1 MKKQNIFQ
9 KIANLN
15 SDIKGNKPAKEPVK
29 KKKVWISLIATA
41 GFLTVI
47 GLGVGIPLYY
57 SNVNKNF
64 LNKRDPK
71 TEIVDLK
78 SPKKS
83 KNLKVE
89 DLLSVF
95 RSTHSKQRDN
105 LQEAQKYLIE
115 FLYNQEYQ
123 ASKVFQAAWEN
134 SNSDKTVGNSRRFT
148 LQSFDEIRESQ
159 KKYLQDERSRY
170 QRTFGFNNW
179 ESEFNKYLNS
189 DSRFNNAVNFEQ
201 AVNALT
207 IQNARDIA
215 FARFKLG
222 FNKNFTKSDV
232 EDRVLKDDIKDEK
245 GKVVYKKGDKLFQGL
260 IEIGKNG
267 FSPNISRTGQN
278 QNLKEQKIV
287 AFLSNSYIKEYMN
300 PEKIINEIYFDAKA
314 PLKGNFNFFEI
325 SQISVNA
332 KPNNKDAKAPWEL
345 TKQTLE
351 ELLTY
356 KILKTS
362 SNSISAVKV
371 SNNLELIEQFKG
383 GNSNDVE
390 QNNQD
395 KILLSTIN
403 YEKNKQNATVFGK
416 LPIASLNQILSSNE
430 AGYIFPFLA
439 NITNYQTNSKL
450 FSKILFEKLKL
461 LVFKNSPSLLVE
473 PSSLNSKPISEIK
486 SLNERLKTFIQGL
499 SDNQLKDA
507 GKAFLE
513 TFGASEN
520 DTRVKLVY
528 KIRDDLNVAL
538 DSKGIKVL
546 AINKISNLGQF
557 NEIVK
562 KQLQLSANNQVD
574 SKQNSTINLDQ
585 LFADISNNDFI
596 QALLIGNP
604 DYQNQLLASK
614 KTNSQQEKNEFLTSI
629 VQSST
634 NYLNFY
640 ILDQVLKINRK
651 LQDYISNATLND
663 LNADFWYNNQ
673 KERWELKANSGKE
686 LRQAIIDNLE
696 SLFNFN
702 R

>member
-15 SDIKGNKPAKEPVK
+15 SDIKGNKSAKETVK
-29 KKKVWISLIATA
+29 KKKVWISLIATV

-222 FNKNFTKSDV
+222 FNKNFTKSDI

-395 KILLSTIN
+395 KILLSTVN

-430 AGYIFPFLA
+430 AGYIFPFLG

-450 FSKILFEKLKL
+450 FSKVLFEKLKL
-461 LVFKNSPSLLVE
+461 LVFKNNPSLLVE

-574 SKQNSTINLDQ
+574 SKQNSTINLNQ

-596 QALLIGNP
+596 QALLIGDP
-604 DYQNQLLASK
+604 DYQNQLLALK

-673 KERWELKANSGKE
+673 KERWELRANSGKE

>member
-15 SDIKGNKPAKEPVK
+15 SDIKGNKSAKETVK
-29 KKKVWISLIATA
+29 KKKVWISLIATV

-222 FNKNFTKSDV
+222 FNKNFTKSDI

-395 KILLSTIN
+395 KILLSTVN

-430 AGYIFPFLA
+430 AGYIFPFLG

-450 FSKILFEKLKL
+450 FSKVLFEKLKL
-461 LVFKNSPSLLVE
+461 LVFKNNPSLLVE

-574 SKQNSTINLDQ
+574 SKQNSTINLNQ

-673 KERWELKANSGKE
+673 KERWELRANSGKE

>member
-15 SDIKGNKPAKEPVK
+15 SDIKGNKSAKETVK
-29 KKKVWISLIATA
+29 KKKVWISLIATV

-222 FNKNFTKSDV
+222 FNKNFTKSDI

-395 KILLSTIN
+395 KILLSTVN
-403 YEKNKQNATVFGK
+403 YEKNKENATVFGK

-430 AGYIFPFLA
+430 AGYIFPFLG

>member
-15 SDIKGNKPAKEPVK
+15 SDIKGNKSAKETVK
-29 KKKVWISLIATA
+29 KKKVWISLIATV

-395 KILLSTIN
+395 KILLSTVN
-403 YEKNKQNATVFGK
+403 YEKNKENATVFGK

-473 PSSLNSKPISEIK
+473 PSLLNSKPISEIK

>member
-15 SDIKGNKPAKEPVK
+15 SDIKSNKSAKETVK
-29 KKKVWISLIATA
+29 KKKVWISLIATV

-222 FNKNFTKSDV
+222 FNKNFTKSDI

-395 KILLSTIN
+395 KILLSTVN

-430 AGYIFPFLA
+430 AGYIFPFLG

-450 FSKILFEKLKL
+450 FSKVLFEKLKL
-461 LVFKNSPSLLVE
+461 LVFKNNPSLLVE

-574 SKQNSTINLDQ
+574 SKQNSTINLNQ

-596 QALLIGNP
+596 QALLIGDP

-673 KERWELKANSGKE
+673 KERWELRANSGKE